1 MKKEKILNASL
12 LSIALIYLILF
23 VVIFFAKKQV
33 NNTLYLAL
41 GIFVFS
47 FNVLSH
53 VIIIFVIKFIKN
65 NQDYNKKLLFINYMI
80 YELSFIFFLISDYFL
95 MRFMNL

>member
-47 FNVLSH
+47 FYVLSH